1 MKRMAILILL
11 IVLTTLI
18 AVSCKSTGK
27 AESFT
32 DEQYDYALHLV
43 LNQAQSKASSD
54 LFKQFNEFNASMVP
68 GRYSEIERLRD
79 NIPGMDLLIRQWTES
94 SSLFLLQGY
103 GYFTDHVEKLKSRV
117 SFKDPKAM
125 LEAGDDSVSRYYSSL
140 YLDDIA
146 LMISR
151 YIQTMDFSTLRKA
164 LIQYNA
170 WASTRN
176 RLYDEDNELLD
187 TEIGNNELTEVFA
200 YHLADLFF
208 KQMAVSESLIRT
220 TPDLSMDSVE
230 AMVLG
235 LI

>member
-11 IVLTTLI
+11 IVLSALI
-18 AVSCKSTGK
+18 AVSCRSTGT

-32 DEQYDYALHLV
+32 EEQYDYALHLV
-43 LNQAQSKASSD
+43 LGQAQSKATSD
-54 LFKQFNEFNASMVP
+54 LFKQFNEFNASLIP
-68 GRYSEIERLRD
+68 GRYSEIEKRKD
-79 NIPGMDLLIRQWTES
+79 DIPGMNLLIRQWTEA

-103 GYFTDHVEKLKSRV
+103 GYFTDHVEKLKDRV
-117 SFKDPKAM
+117 SFKDPKSL
-125 LEAGDDSVSRYYSSL
+125 LEAGDDSVSRYYSNL
-140 YLDDIA
+140 YLEDIA
-146 LMISR
+146 LMLSR

-176 RLYDEDNELLD
+176 RLYDEDNELMD
-187 TEIGNNELTEVFA
+187 ADIGNDELIEVFA
-200 YHLADLFF
+200 HHLASLFF
-208 KQMAVSESLIRT
+208 KHLAASESLIRT

-235 LI
+235 LV

>member
-1 MKRMAILILL
+1 MKRMACLILL
-11 IVLTTLI
+11 IVLTTLL
-18 AVSCKSTGK
+18 AVSCRSTGNV
-27 AESFT
+27 ESFT

-43 LNQAQSKASSD
+43 LDQAQSKATSD

-68 GRYSEIERLRD
+68 ERYSEIERRRD
-79 NIPGMDLLIRQWTES
+79 TIPGMDLLIRQWTES
-94 SSLFLLQGY
+94 SSLFIIQAY

-117 SFKDPKAM
+117 SFKDPKA
-125 LEAGDDSVSRYYSSL
+125 LFEAGEESVSNYYSSL
-140 YLDDIA
+140 FLDDIA

-151 YIQTMDFSTLRKA
+151 YIQTMDYSTLHKA

-187 TEIGNNELTEVFA
+187 AEIGNDEMTEVLA
-200 YHLADLFF
+200 YHLAGLFF
-208 KQMAVSESLIRT
+208 EYLAASESLIRT

>member
-1 MKRMAILILL
+1 MVILILL
-11 IVLTTLI
+11 IVLTALI
-18 AVSCKSTGK
+18 AVSCKSSGK

-54 LFKQFNEFNASMVP
+54 LFKQFNEFNASMGP

>member
-43 LNQAQSKASSD
+43 LDQAQSKATSD
-54 LFKQFNEFNASMVP
+54 LFKQFNEFNASMIP
-68 GRYSEIERLRD
+68 GRYSEIEKRRD
-79 NIPGMDLLIRQWTES
+79 DIPGIDLLIRQWSES
-94 SSLFLLQGY
+94 SSLFILQVY
-103 GYFTDHVEKLKSRV
+103 GSFTDYMEKLKNKV
-117 SFKDPKAM
+117 SFNDPKAL

-140 YLDDIA
+140 HLDDVA
-146 LMISR
+146 QVISR
-151 YIQTMDFSTLRKA
+151 SIRDIDFTTLRKA
-164 LIQYNA
+164 LVQYNA

-176 RLYDEDNELLD
+176 RLYDEDNELFD
-187 TEIGNNELTEVFA
+187 AEIGNDELIELLA
-200 YHLADLFF
+200 YHLASLFF
-208 KQMAVSESLIRT
+208 RHMAASESLIRT

-235 LI
+235 LV

>member
-43 LNQAQSKASSD
+43 LNQAQSKAISD

-94 SSLFLLQGY
+94 SSLLLLQGY
-103 GYFTDHVEKLKSRV
+103 GYFTDHIEKLKSRV
-117 SFKDPKAM
+117 TFKDPKTL
-125 LEAGDDSVSRYYSSL
+125 LEAGDDSVSRYYGSL
-140 YLDDIA
+140 YLDDVA
-146 LMISR
+146 RMFSQS
-151 YIQTMDFSTLRKA
+151 IQSMDFSTWRKI

-170 WASTRN
+170 WAATRN
-176 RLYDEDNELLD
+176 RLYDEDNDLLD
-187 TEIGNNELTEVFA
+187 QEISSDELITVFS
-200 YHLADLFF
+200 YHLANLFF
-208 KQMAVSESLIRT
+208 KQVAASESLIRT

>member
-1 MKRMAILILL
+1 MKRMAGLILL
-11 IVLTTLI
+11 IVLTALI
-18 AVSCKSTGK
+18 AVSCKST
-27 AESFT
+27 ANVESFT
-32 DEQYDYALHLV
+32 NEQYDYALHLV
-43 LNQAQSKASSD
+43 LDQAQSKATSD

-68 GRYSEIERLRD
+68 GRYSEIENRRD
-79 NIPGMDLLIRQWTES
+79 DIPGMDLLIRQWTES
-94 SSLFLLQGY
+94 SSLFILQVY
-103 GYFTDHVEKLKSRV
+103 GSFTDYVEKLKDKV
-117 SFKDPKAM
+117 SFADPKAL

-140 YLDDIA
+140 HLDDVA
-146 LMISR
+146 HVISKSIR
-151 YIQTMDFSTLRKA
+151 DIDFTTLRKA

-187 TEIGNNELTEVFA
+187 SEIGNDEMTEVFA
-200 YHLADLFF
+200 YHLASLFF
-208 KQMAVSESLIRT
+208 EYLAASESLIRT

>member
-1 MKRMAILILL
+1 MAILILL

>member
-1 MKRMAILILL
+1 MAILILL

-43 LNQAQSKASSD
+43 LDQAQSKATSD
-54 LFKQFNEFNASMVP
+54 LFKQFNEFNASMIP
-68 GRYSEIERLRD
+68 GRYSEIEKRRD
-79 NIPGMDLLIRQWTES
+79 DIPGIDLLIRQWSES
-94 SSLFLLQGY
+94 SSLFILQVY
-103 GYFTDHVEKLKSRV
+103 GSFTDYMEKLKNKV
-117 SFKDPKAM
+117 SFNDPKAL

-140 YLDDIA
+140 HLDDVA
-146 LMISR
+146 QVISR
-151 YIQTMDFSTLRKA
+151 SIRDIDFTTLRKA
-164 LIQYNA
+164 LVQYNA

-176 RLYDEDNELLD
+176 RLYDEDNELFD
-187 TEIGNNELTEVFA
+187 AEIGNDELIELLA
-200 YHLADLFF
+200 YHLASLFF
-208 KQMAVSESLIRT
+208 RHMAASESLIRT

-235 LI
+235 LV